1 MNTNVGIRLLM
12 VQGHCTWQARRF
24 NALGKG
30 PWGERAP
37 CGGEFA
43 SVMTPGAGQM
53 LARGIAMPRRIGRCR
68 GVSPLRA
75 SASDQPSRGVAI
87 SDGRGGETRELLLGV
102 ARTAGR
108 WQSGPREFVA
118 VMIVGCLGLPARK
131 LTCAS

>member
-75 SASDQPSRGVAI
+75 SASDQPSRGSQSRMGEVEKRGNCY
-87 SDGRGGETRELLLGV
+87 SVWLGRRAGANLGQGNLS
-102 ARTAGR
+102 R
-108 WQSGPREFVA
+108 
-118 VMIVGCLGLPARK
+118 
-131 LTCAS
+131 